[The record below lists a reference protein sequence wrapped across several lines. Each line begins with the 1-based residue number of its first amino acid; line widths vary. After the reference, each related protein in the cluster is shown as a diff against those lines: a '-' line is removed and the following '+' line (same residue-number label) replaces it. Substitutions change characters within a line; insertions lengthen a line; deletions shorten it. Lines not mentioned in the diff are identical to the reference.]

1 MRPAT
6 APGPAHTVRATA
18 PGPTRSGTT
27 TAAPGGRRARYR
39 LFVPALPDPC
49 ANDPAHMVFTADA
62 GGRCEVFTW
71 DAATGQARQVTDRP
85 LGTLRATIDP
95 GDHVW
100 WFDEDADGLGR
111 WCFQPFAGGPDR
123 HGLSG
128 VAPGTPRG
136 LWVGD
141 DGTVVMG
148 IGYGDSTAVLRGTR
162 GGPARQI
169 ARLDRFASVSG
180 AAATGGTLL
189 VAVTGSARSEHAVTI
204 LSAECAEGAG
214 GTEGASGTEG
224 ARGAAAAGSA
234 YSTDG
239 GVRQHPVTD
248 LGAEGAAGAVRAVL
262 PGTGGALWCRGF
274 SAVPAPG
281 CPHPEL
287 LLVREADGGYQ
298 LAGWRPDTGLR
309 AYSWSFDTEITAR
322 WYPAGPSARSVLVRQ
337 ERHGRSRLHRADL
350 DSGTLTRLPVPPGTL
365 LDAAPRAGGD
375 LHWLWTD
382 TAHPPRA
389 HSTAGTPLPP
399 AGGED
404 DGSEDGGTDGDGF
417 FDVIPGTH
425 RDLWTQGPGG
435 PVHTWLSLPEPHGA
449 TAPPVVFLVHGG
461 PADHDR
467 DAYDGVVHSLVGAGL
482 AVARVNYRGSTG
494 YGPRWRRAFES
505 GVGLT
510 QVEDLA
516 AVRADLVGRG
526 LVRPDAVALWG
537 TSWGGYLT
545 LLALGTRPDLWQAGV
560 AVKPVADSVTAYRT
574 TTGALRA
581 LDERLFGGTPDE
593 VPEAYRRSS
602 PLHYAAEVRAP
613 LLVIAATRDVKCPPG
628 QVRGYLAALDAAG
641 VRHES
646 MWLDTGHNGYTG
658 ADHAALLRRAVL
670 FLLRELRGPAA
681 APPAPS
687 AERRKAADS
696 PQDPGPA
703 TSAPSGTTRVR
714 RDEE

>member
-1 MRPAT
+1 MRPAAT
-6 APGPAHTVRATA
+6 PGAT
-18 PGPTRSGTT
+18 GSGTT
-27 TAAPGGRRARYR
+27 TAAPGGRHARYR

-49 ANDPAHMVFTADA
+49 AQDPAHMVFTADA

-71 DAATGQARQVTDRP
+71 DAGTGQARQVTDRP

-95 GDHVW
+95 GSHVW
-100 WFDEDADGLGR
+100 WFDEDADGVGR
-111 WCFQPFAGGPDR
+111 WCFQPFAGGADR
-123 HGLSG
+123 DGLTG
-128 VAPGTPRG
+128 VAAGTPRG

-148 IGYGDSTAVLRGTR
+148 IGYGDSTAVLRGVR

-169 ARLDRFASVSG
+169 ARLERFASVSG
-180 AAATGGTLL
+180 AARSGGQLL
-189 VAVTGSARSEHAVTI
+189 VAVTGSARSADAVTV
-204 LSAECAEGAG
+204 LRAEG
-214 GTEGASGTEG
+214 E
-224 ARGAAAAGSA
+224 
-234 YSTDG
+234 D
-239 GVRQHPVTD
+239 P
-248 LGAEGAAGAVRAVL
+248 AEGTGGGDGAVRAVL
-262 PGTGGALWCRGF
+262 PGTDGALWCRGF
-274 SAVPAPG
+274 SVVPAPG
-281 CPHPEL
+281 GPQTEL
-287 LLVREADGGYQ
+287 LLVRETGGGYQ

-309 AYSWSFDTEITAR
+309 AYAWSFDTEITAR

-337 ERHGRSRLHRADL
+337 ERHGRSLLHRADL
-350 DSGTLTRLPVPPGTL
+350 DTGVLTRLQVPPGTL

-389 HSTAGTPLPP
+389 HSTAGTRLPP

-404 DGSEDGGTDGDGF
+404 VDTDGGEDGDSFG
-417 FDVIPGTH
+417 DVIPGTH
-425 RDLWTQGPGG
+425 RDLWTEGPGG
-435 PVHTWLSLPEPHGA
+435 PVHTWLSLPEQRGG

-516 AVRADLVGRG
+516 AVRADLIGRG

-545 LLALGTRPDLWQAGV
+545 LLALGTRPGLWQAGV
-560 AVKPVADSVTAYRT
+560 AVKPVADSVRAYRT

-602 PLHYAAEVRAP
+602 PLHYAARVRAP

-646 MWLDTGHNGYTG
+646 MWLDTGHDGYTG

-696 PQDPGPA
+696 PPARGPA
-703 TSAPSGTTRVR
+703 TSAPSRTTRAR
-714 RDEE
+714 RAKE